1 MAIYI
6 LVRELDNV
14 IISCA
19 ELDVANSDWIEVP
32 AVIGLGSTYVAGVVT
47 PIPDGYYFDLS
58 DAQVK
63 PIPPPPTQ
71 RVLTKLQFRNR
82 FTPAEKVAI
91 YTAAAAN
98 VSVQIYL
105 DDINAAEYINLD
117 DASTAAGVA
126 ALEAAGLISV
136 GRTAEILA

>member
-1 MAIYI
+1 MSILAIKDGVVK
-6 LVRELDNV
+6 L
-14 IISCA
+14 S
-19 ELDVANSDWIEVP
+19 VAQDPSTDDATIQHLEAQGFTV
-32 AVIGLGSTYVAGVVT
+32 VIGTASIGATWNGSEFTEPAPQV
-47 PIPDGYYFDLS
+47 S
-58 DAQVK
+58 DTVSS
-63 PIPPPPTQ
+63 
-71 RVLTKLQFRNR
+71 RFLTKLQFRNR